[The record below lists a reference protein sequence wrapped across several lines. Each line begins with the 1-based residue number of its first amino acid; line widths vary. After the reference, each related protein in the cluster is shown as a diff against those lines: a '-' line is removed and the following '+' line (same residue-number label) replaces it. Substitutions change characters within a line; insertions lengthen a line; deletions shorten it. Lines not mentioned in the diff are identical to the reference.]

1 MGGRQF
7 CLFDGFAVRRWDRVP
22 DNDRK
27 RSGGV
32 LADLR
37 EKSLGKKS
45 LGKWLHCLA
54 PSLKGVVVAI
64 YLSLPPAAA
73 IHRSSGRSKSGL
85 AQQQATRR
93 FLAQMKRVRG
103 AAIKAR

>member
-32 LADLR
+32 LADVR
-37 EKSLGKKS
+37 EKLLGKNHLENGFTAS
-45 LGKWLHCLA
+45 RH
-54 PSLKGVVVAI
+54 
-64 YLSLPPAAA
+64 
-73 IHRSSGRSKSGL
+73 H
-85 AQQQATRR
+85 
-93 FLAQMKRVRG
+93 
-103 AAIKAR
+103 